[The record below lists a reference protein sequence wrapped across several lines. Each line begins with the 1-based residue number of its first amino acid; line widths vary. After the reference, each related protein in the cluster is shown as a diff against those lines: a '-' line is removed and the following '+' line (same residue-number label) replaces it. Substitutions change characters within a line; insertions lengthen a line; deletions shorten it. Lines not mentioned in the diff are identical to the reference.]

1 MTPGF
6 LEATFIVGVLAGMLR
21 VATPVLFAALGE
33 LFTERSGVLNLGV
46 EGCMLVGGFMGFL
59 VAFKTGSLW
68 AGVAGSV
75 AGGAAMGLIMAFMS
89 STLKV
94 DQIVTGL
101 SLNLF
106 ASGITFY
113 WYRVAFRSSEIA
125 NIPTIAAFRPVKIPF
140 LSDIPYLGEFLFSQ
154 YALTYI
160 VLLMVP
166 AIWFLLYRTK
176 LGLHL
181 RCLGENPRALDM
193 RGVNVTRLQYQA
205 VIFGAAMAGLGG
217 GFLTMVSVGLFVPG
231 ITAGRGWLAL
241 VMVIAGNWKPQGILG
256 AALVFGF
263 LESLQVNLQGIGQ
276 ELPYQIFLALPYV
289 VAIILLISGRMRSE
303 APLSLGVPYH
313 RE

>member
-1 MTPGF
+1 MSSGIFET
-6 LEATFIVGVLAGMLR
+6 TFIVGVLAGMVR

-46 EGCMLVGGFMGFL
+46 EGCMLMGGFMGFL
-59 VAFKTGSLW
+59 VAFMTDSLW
-68 AGVAGSV
+68 AGVAASMV
-75 AGGAAMGLIMAFMS
+75 GGAAMGLIMAFMS

-113 WYRVAFRSSEIA
+113 WYRVVFRSSEIV
-125 NIPTIAAFRPVKIPF
+125 NVPTIAPFRPVKIPI
-140 LSDIPYLGEFLFSQ
+140 LSEIPYLGELLFSQ

-160 VLLMVP
+160 VLIMVP
-166 AIWFLLYRTK
+166 ATWFLLYRTK
-176 LGLHL
+176 VGLHL
-181 RCLGENPRALDM
+181 RCLGENPRVLDM
-193 RGVNVTRLQYQA
+193 RGVNVTRLQYQG
-205 VIFGAAMAGLGG
+205 VIFGCMLAGLGG

-241 VMVIAGNWKPQGILG
+241 VIVIAGNWKPQRILG

-263 LESLQVNLQGIGQ
+263 LESLQANLQGFG
-276 ELPYQIFLALPYV
+276 EGLPYQIFLALPYI
-289 VAIILLISGRMRSE
+289 VAIILLISGRTRSE
-303 APLSLGVPYH
+303 APLSLGMPYI